1 MVETYSTMA
10 PETQAHGG
18 KAASHMAA
26 AVPVE
31 DGLVSD
37 EVAGNALLT
46 EKAGTR
52 KDQQDMMRMGKAQ
65 QFKVCLN

>member
-26 AVPVE
+26 AVPIE
-31 DGLVSD
+31 DGLVSN

-52 KDQQDMMRMGKAQ
+52 KDQQDIIYIGKAQ
-65 QFKVCLN
+65 